1 MAVFIYFKKKCLVF
15 LNRLEYGFLERDRIC
30 WYDNNDQ
37 YRLSAAFLSE
47 RAAM

>member
-1 MAVFIYFKKKCLVF
+1 MAVFIYFKKSM
-15 LNRLEYGFLERDRIC
+15 RDRIC